1 MFPLINSVFFKH
13 QKECVRWIMICNS
26 CPRKCNV
33 DRSKDVGVCGVGEMP
48 RVAKVSLHKW
58 EEPIISGKNGSGT
71 IFFSGCNL
79 KCIFCQNYKISS
91 ENYGKYITYDRL
103 ADIFREF
110 EEKGAMNINLV
121 SPSHYSHAIKK
132 ALEIYKPN
140 IPIVYNSSGYD
151 GLESLEELKDYIDI
165 YLVDFKYMDSDL
177 AKRLSKAPDYPEIAK
192 EVIKRMREYQPK
204 EVFDDNGMLTKGV
217 IIRHLVLPN
226 HTDDSIAILDWIKG
240 NIDNPFVSL
249 MSQYT
254 PMYKAILQPDIN
266 RTLKPLEYKVVEEHM
281 VNIGLVN
288 GFAQELDS
296 ASSCYVPDFDCSGV
310 EKK

>member
-1 MFPLINSVFFKH
+1 
-13 QKECVRWIMICNS
+13 MICNN

-33 DRSKDVGVCGVGEMP
+33 DRSKTVGVCGVGELP

-79 KCIFCQNYKISS
+79 KCIYCQNYKISS

-103 ADIFREF
+103 AEIFKEF

-121 SPSHYSHAIKK
+121 SPSHYAHAIKE
-132 ALEIYKPN
+132 ALKIYKPN

-151 GLESLEELKDYIDI
+151 SLESLELLKDDIDI

-177 AKRLSKAPDYPEIAK
+177 SKRLSKAPDYADVAK
-192 EVIKRMREYQPK
+192 MAIQKMREYQSK
-204 EVFDDNGMLTKGV
+204 EEFDDYGMLKKGV

-226 HTDDSIAILDWIKG
+226 HTDDSIKILDWIKE
-240 NIDNPFVSL
+240 NINEPFVSL

-254 PMYKAILQPDIN
+254 PMYKAILHEDIN
-266 RTLKPLEYKVVEEHM
+266 RTLKPIEYKVVKEHM
-281 VNIGLVN
+281 VNIGLTN
-288 GFAQELDS
+288 GFAQELES
-296 ASSCYVPDFDCSGV
+296 ASACYVPDFDGSGV
-310 EKK
+310 DKN